1 VAGTPG
7 IDADVSCAAGRRC
20 DGYSMVIQRSAV
32 TPQGGL
38 SPIKQTRSALAR
50 HLDAR
55 SEIALDEAH
64 QMPPGDTRTEAIHK
78 ATVFRN
84 AAEIHEL
91 LCGKRGA
98 PAE

>member
-1 VAGTPG
+1 VAGTSS
-7 IDADVSCAAGRRC
+7 IDADLSCAAGRRC
-20 DGYSMVIQRSAV
+20 DDYSVVIRRSAV
-32 TPQGGL
+32 TPQDGL
-38 SPIKQTRSALAR
+38 SPLKQTRSALAR
-50 HLDAR
+50 DLDAR
-55 SEIALDEAH
+55 AEIALDEAH